1 VKINVRDEI
10 DEAVFVLFDEQ
21 VKRLAFETC
30 GVLVSIVNILSP
42 LFYFVSLN
50 C

>member
-1 VKINVRDEI
+1 MKIVVRDEI
-10 DEAVFVLFDEQ
+10 DQAIFVLFDEQ

-30 GVLVSIVNILSP
+30 GVLVSIVSSNI
-42 LFYFVSLN
+42 FYFDHLN